1 MFRSGRDLPCAT
13 CNEALDHASPLPYSR
28 DREAI
33 MTLIKF
39 AVRTR
44 LIGSELC
51 DEVEIDDWED
61 MSQEEQEKLMFEIL
75 CDSGM
80 FEWNYEAIE

>member
-1 MFRSGRDLPCAT
+1 
-13 CNEALDHASPLPYSR
+13 
-28 DREAI
+28 

-61 MSQEEQEKLMFEIL
+61 MGREEQEKLMFEIL

-80 FEWNYEAIE
+80 FEWNYEALE